1 MDNMSFTE
9 TPRFPDK
16 ISYGSS
22 GGPSFST
29 DIITVK
35 SGFEARNVNWV
46 QSRHSYDVAFGV
58 ATSQE
63 RLSELIEFFQAMYG
77 KAYTFRYKDWG
88 DYKSCRIDET
98 VSSSDQLIGA
108 GDSTDG
114 IDGTTEYQ
122 LVKNYIAGNTTIR
135 DIKKPVSVIIEVDGV
150 LKVENTDYTIDMTT
164 GIITFLTT
172 KIPLIGEEIKSGYE
186 FDVPCRFDTD
196 ELNINIDAYAVGTAS
211 VPLIEVR
218 L

>member
-1 MDNMSFTE
+1 MSFTE

-29 DIITVK
+29 DVITVK
-35 SGFEARNVNWV
+35 SGFETRNANWV
-46 QSRHSYDVAFGV
+46 QSRHNYDVAFGV

-63 RLSELIEFFQAMYG
+63 RLDELTNFFQAMYG
-77 KAYTFRYKDWG
+77 KAYSFRYKDWG
-88 DYKSCRIDET
+88 DYKSCAINKEPR
-98 VSSSDQLIGA
+98 SSDQLIGI

-114 IDGTTEYQ
+114 NDGTIEYQ

-135 DIKKPVSVIIEVDGV
+135 DIKKPVSVQIEVNGA

-164 GIITFLTT
+164 GIITFSGGNV
-172 KIPLIGEEIKSGYE
+172 PLLGEEIKAGYE

-196 ELNINIDAYAVGTAS
+196 ELNISIDAYSIGTVS

-218 L
+218 I